1 MPNDSLRKSLQER
14 LELNKALMALSS
26 REEYSHYLKPLLLKG
41 LHNEWLN
48 PNDFKTNDE
57 FMIAYRNAE
66 AYARAVKKILRLID
80 DAEKIVEDINI
91 RLAPRKSVI

>member
-1 MPNDSLRKSLQER
+1 
-14 LELNKALMALSS
+14 
-26 REEYSHYLKPLLLKG
+26 
-41 LHNEWLN
+41 
-48 PNDFKTNDE
+48 
-57 FMIAYRNAE
+57 MIAYRNAE